1 MQVQLVQ
8 SDADLER
15 VAGVMLELRDAFD
28 RPGLLAQMRE
38 QRAQGYEV
46 AWVEADG
53 EVLCVAGFV
62 VGTKLAWGRHIYV
75 DDLVTAARHRSTGAG
90 RTMIEWLKAHARE
103 LGCRD
108 LHLDSG
114 VHRFAAHRFY
124 LRERFDI
131 DSHHFSITG
140 L

>member
-1 MQVQLVQ
+1 MQVQLAQ
-8 SDADLER
+8 SDEDLER
-15 VAGVMLELRDAFD
+15 VADVMLELRDAFD
-28 RPGLLAQMRE
+28 RPGLLARMRE

-46 AWVEADG
+46 AWVEANG

-62 VGTKLAWGRHIYV
+62 VGTKLAWGKHIYV